1 MSLTFSLLRIVRDLK
16 RYFNTI
22 WVTPPR
28 FSRHFHCA
36 TVSAFQ
42 VTCHEKD
49 PSWLNDHIKRLI
61 KQKNKIFKKYL
72 KDGRANSDCENLQTI
87 LLKKNKKKTVTM
99 NVLLIN
105 LTNRTTSSKT
115 YWSIVKTLVNGKRV
129 PDILLILAHNT
140 LVICFKERT
149 NIWKIYSVNKVN
161 L

>member
-87 LLKKNKKKTVTM
+87 LLKKNKKK
-99 NVLLIN
+99 NSYYERLANKLNKPYYFIKNILIN
-105 LTNRTTSSKT
+105 SQNPCQ
-115 YWSIVKTLVNGKRV
+115 W
-129 PDILLILAHNT
+129 
-140 LVICFKERT
+140 
-149 NIWKIYSVNKVN
+149 
-161 L
+161 